1 MIFVGYLEA
10 RKREITIDEEKRI
23 ITRGIVDT
31 SFAMMKEIMNNLTP
45 NNRARKWLGKHS
57 QSKTNVARDTTLFN
71 VLIGK
76 QKPPALPRHFR
87 NNLADKEKNIGRWDL
102 RKDILEPLVNNHIL
116 ANRIGVFE
124 QRKTKGRRPLKSS
137 EIETRGRKD

>member
-1 MIFVGYLEA
+1 
-10 RKREITIDEEKRI
+10 
-23 ITRGIVDT
+23 
-31 SFAMMKEIMNNLTP
+31 MMKEIMNNLTP

-87 NNLADKEKNIGRWDL
+87 IISLTR
-102 RKDILEPLVNNHIL
+102 RKILGDGIYEMIFWNP
-116 ANRIGVFE
+116 
-124 QRKTKGRRPLKSS
+124 
-137 EIETRGRKD
+137 